1 MKKTN
6 IITAL
11 AIIALSATQI
21 MALELDSNATKEIT
35 QEVKATITQE
45 LATQAQK
52 GQEIPD
58 YQSLN
63 QQFINKLEKAAA
75 ESKYETKA
83 ECRDCF
89 ESEPSVGTWWTDGT
103 HSSVKEVYDNVL
115 ENYKNFLEALSTKI
129 RYNKKNEKEIHG
141 LINSL
146 YQSIKLISA
155 DERDEYINFLCKQ
168 DRYFL
173 KAKDSIVNMSFL
185 YKEELAESSN
195 EEYRSDYPLVKCLR
209 EQEPVKIK
217 VHSFWK
223 YITSPQYLQEVGEGF
238 QSEAAAGK

>member
-1 MKKTN
+1 MKKIN

-45 LATQAQK
+45 LAAQAQK

-63 QQFINKLEKAAA
+63 QQFINKLEKAATA
-75 ESKYETKA
+75 SKYQTWE
-83 ECRDCF
+83 ECPDCD
-89 ESEPSVGTWWTDGT
+89 EHYPSEGVWTANT
-103 HSSVKEVYDNVL
+103 HSSVKEVYDKAL
-115 ENYKNFLEALSTKI
+115 ENYKNLLEALDTTI
-129 RYNKKNEKEIHG
+129 RYSKKNEKEIIRLIAVLDDNIG
-141 LINSL
+141 LIS
-146 YQSIKLISA
+146 S
-155 DERDEYINFLCKQ
+155 DERYEYVNFLCKQ

-173 KAKDSIVNMSFL
+173 KAKDSVVNMRF
-185 YKEELAESSN
+185 
-195 EEYRSDYPLVKCLR
+195 LVKKND
-209 EQEPVKIK
+209 EYPIK
-217 VHSFWK
+217 YSISYLNCANQAPERIKAHTFWK
-223 YITSPQYLQEVGEGF
+223 YITSPEYLQEVGEGF